1 MSGLQKSYMPV
12 LTIRLTDEE
21 KRILTQR
28 SRKAGVKKATLVRQL
43 IRDQP
48 YVTAADVLAD
58 MEWFRGDRRLRV
70 RGK

>member
-1 MSGLQKSYMPV
+1 MPV

-43 IRDQP
+43 IREQP

-58 MEWFRGDRRLRV
+58 MEQFRGDERLRV
-70 RGK
+70 RRK

>member
-1 MSGLQKSYMPV
+1 MPV

-58 MEWFRGDRRLRV
+58 MERFRGDRRLRV

>member
-1 MSGLQKSYMPV
+1 MAII
-12 LTIRLTDEE
+12 TIRLTDEE
-21 KRILTQR
+21 TRILAER

-58 MEWFRGDRRLRV
+58 MEPFGGDERLRV
-70 RGK
+70 RRK